1 MKILRLLRVLGK
13 NDVDASEA
21 MNDILAQVATNT
33 ETSKNV
39 GNTILYETVLSI
51 MDIKSESGLR
61 VLAINILGRFLL
73 NNDKN
78 IRYVALN
85 TLLKTVHIDT
95 SAVQRH
101 RTTILEC
108 LKDPDVSIR
117 RRAMELSF
125 ALVNTQNIR
134 TMMKELVV
142 FLEKADPE
150 FKAHCSSNIVLSAER
165 YSPNKK
171 WHLDTLLKV
180 LVAVSLFYILH
191 Q

>member
-1 MKILRLLRVLGK
+1 MGK
-13 NDVDASEA
+13 NDTDASEA

-85 TLLKTVHIDT
+85 TLLKTVYIDT

-134 TMMKELVV
+134 TMMKELLA

-150 FKAHCSSNIVLSAER
+150 FKAHCSSSIVLSAEK
-165 YSPNKK
+165 YAPNKK

-180 LVAVSLFYILH
+180 LVAVSFITTIKFLNDK
-191 Q
+191 

>member
-1 MKILRLLRVLGK
+1 
-13 NDVDASEA
+13 

-51 MDIKSESGLR
+51 MDIKSESSLR
-61 VLAINILGRFLL
+61 VLAVNILGRFLL

-85 TLLKTVHIDT
+85 TLLRTVTAET

-108 LKDPDVSIR
+108 LKVATLPLAVLG
-117 RRAMELSF
+117 LSG
-125 ALVNTQNIR
+125 
-134 TMMKELVV
+134 
-142 FLEKADPE
+142 
-150 FKAHCSSNIVLSAER
+150 
-165 YSPNKK
+165 
-171 WHLDTLLKV
+171 
-180 LVAVSLFYILH
+180 AVSLAFPGIKSSLH
-191 Q
+191 TGLEGKRMSRSAPREQ